1 MLTWLRMTKILL
13 VVPLDSFT
21 VPSHPFYRLINI
33 TSKMDEKK
41 TITVQVVINAPVEQV
56 WKLYTEPE
64 HVMKWNNA
72 SNDWHTPRAENDL
85 KVGGKFLYR
94 MEAKDGSSGFDF
106 EGTYEQVKTDELIV
120 YSISDGRKVEVIF
133 TKDDNARTKM
143 ATAFDAENSNPIEMQ
158 RDGWQAILNNFKK
171 YVETRN

>member
-1 MLTWLRMTKILL
+1 
-13 VVPLDSFT
+13 
-21 VPSHPFYRLINI
+21 
-33 TSKMDEKK
+33 MDEKK
-41 TITVQVVINAPVEQV
+41 TITVQTVLNAPVEQV

-72 SNDWHTPRAENDL
+72 SNDWHTPRAESNL

-106 EGTYEQVKTDELIV
+106 DGTFEQVIANELIV
-120 YSISDGRKVEVIF
+120 YSISDGRKVEVTL

-143 ATAFDAENSNPIEMQ
+143 ATTFEAENSNPTEMQ
-158 RDGWQAILNNFKK
+158 RDGWQAILNNFKI

>member
-1 MLTWLRMTKILL
+1 
-13 VVPLDSFT
+13 VDA
-21 VPSHPFYRLINI
+21 
-33 TSKMDEKK
+33 KK
-41 TITVQVVINAPVEQV
+41 TISVQAVISAPVEQV

-64 HVMKWNNA
+64 HVIKWNNP

-106 EGTYEQVKTDELIV
+106 DGIYEQIRTKELIL
-120 YSISDGRKVEVIF
+120 YSLTDGRKVEVTF
-133 TKDDNARTKM
+133 TKDNDTRTKI
-143 ATAFDAENSNPIEMQ
+143 ATTFEAESTNPLEMQ
-158 RDGWQAILNNFKK
+158 RTGWQAILDNFKK

>member
-1 MLTWLRMTKILL
+1 
-13 VVPLDSFT
+13 
-21 VPSHPFYRLINI
+21 
-33 TSKMDEKK
+33 MDEKK
-41 TITVQVVINAPVEQV
+41 TITVQAVINAPVEQV
-56 WKLYTEPE
+56 WKLYNEPG

-106 EGTYEQVKTDELIV
+106 DGAFEQVIANELIV
-120 YSISDGRKVEVIF
+120 YSISDGRKVEVTF

-143 ATAFDAENSNPIEMQ
+143 ATTFEAENSNPIEMQ
-158 RDGWQAILNNFKK
+158 RDGWQAILNNFKI

>member
-1 MLTWLRMTKILL
+1 
-13 VVPLDSFT
+13 
-21 VPSHPFYRLINI
+21 
-33 TSKMDEKK
+33 MDEKK
-41 TITVQVVINAPVEQV
+41 TITVQAVINAPVGQV

-106 EGTYEQVKTDELIV
+106 DGIFEQVIANELIV
-120 YSISDGRKVEVIF
+120 YSISDGRKVEVTF

-143 ATAFDAENSNPIEMQ
+143 ATTFEAESTNPIEMQ
-158 RDGWQAILNNFKK
+158 RDGWQAILNNFKI
-171 YVETRN
+171 YVETRI

>member
-1 MLTWLRMTKILL
+1 ME
-13 VVPLDSFT
+13 
-21 VPSHPFYRLINI
+21 
-33 TSKMDEKK
+33 EKK
-41 TITVQVVINAPVEQV
+41 TIIVQAVINAPVEQV
-56 WKLYTEPE
+56 WKLYSEPE
-64 HVMKWNNA
+64 HIVQWNNA

-106 EGTYEQVKTDELIV
+106 DGTYEQVKANELIV
-120 YSISDGRKVEVIF
+120 YSMTDGRKVEVIF
-133 TKDDNARTKM
+133 MKDDDARTNI
-143 ATAFDAENSNPIEMQ
+143 ATTFEAENTDPIETQ

>member
-1 MLTWLRMTKILL
+1 
-13 VVPLDSFT
+13 
-21 VPSHPFYRLINI
+21 
-33 TSKMDEKK
+33 MDEKK
-41 TITVQVVINAPVEQV
+41 TITVQAVIGATVEQV

-72 SNDWHTPRAENDL
+72 SNDWHTPRAENDM

-106 EGTYEQVKTDELIV
+106 NGTYEQVKTNELIV
-120 YSISDGRKVEVIF
+120 YSISDGRKVQVMF
-133 TKDDNARTKM
+133 TKDGNTRTKM
-143 ATAFDAENSNPIEMQ
+143 ATTFEAESTNPIEMQ

>member
-1 MLTWLRMTKILL
+1 
-13 VVPLDSFT
+13 
-21 VPSHPFYRLINI
+21 
-33 TSKMDEKK
+33 MDEKK
-41 TITVQVVINAPVEQV
+41 TIIVQAVINAPVEQV
-56 WKLYTEPE
+56 WKLYTKPE

-106 EGTYEQVKTDELIV
+106 DGTYEQVIANELIV
-120 YSISDGRKVEVIF
+120 YSISDGRKVKVTF
-133 TKDDNARTKM
+133 TKDDNERTKM
-143 ATAFDAENSNPIEMQ
+143 DTTFEAESTNPIEMQ
-158 RDGWQAILNNFKK
+158 RDGWQAILNNFKI

>member
-1 MLTWLRMTKILL
+1 
-13 VVPLDSFT
+13 
-21 VPSHPFYRLINI
+21 
-33 TSKMDEKK
+33 MDEKK
-41 TITVQVVINAPVEQV
+41 TITVQAVINAPVEQV

-72 SNDWHTPRAENDL
+72 SNDWHTPRAESNL

-106 EGTYEQVKTDELIV
+106 DGTFEQVIANELIV
-120 YSISDGRKVEVIF
+120 YSISDGRKVEVTL

-143 ATAFDAENSNPIEMQ
+143 ATTFEAENSNPIEMQ
-158 RDGWQAILNNFKK
+158 RDGWQAILNNFKI

>member
-1 MLTWLRMTKILL
+1 
-13 VVPLDSFT
+13 
-21 VPSHPFYRLINI
+21 
-33 TSKMDEKK
+33 MDEKK
-41 TITVQVVINAPVEQV
+41 TITVQAVINAPVEQV

-85 KVGGKFLYR
+85 KVGSKFLYR

-106 EGTYEQVKTDELIV
+106 DGTYKQVIANELIV
-120 YSISDGRKVEVIF
+120 YSISDGRKVEVTF

-143 ATAFDAENSNPIEMQ
+143 DTTFEAESTNPIEMQ
-158 RDGWQAILNNFKK
+158 RDGWQAILNNFKI

>member
-1 MLTWLRMTKILL
+1 
-13 VVPLDSFT
+13 
-21 VPSHPFYRLINI
+21 
-33 TSKMDEKK
+33 MDEKK
-41 TITVQVVINAPVEQV
+41 TITVQAVINAHVEQV

-64 HVMKWNNA
+64 HVTKWNNA
-72 SNDWHTPRAENDL
+72 SNDWYTPRAENDL

-106 EGTYEQVKTDELIV
+106 DGTYKQVKTNELIV

-133 TKDDNARTKM
+133 TKEDDARTKM
-143 ATAFDAENSNPIEMQ
+143 AATFEAESTNPVEMQ

>member
-1 MLTWLRMTKILL
+1 M
-13 VVPLDSFT
+13 
-21 VPSHPFYRLINI
+21 
-33 TSKMDEKK
+33 EAKK
-41 TITVQVVINAPVEQV
+41 TITVQAVVNAPVEQV

-106 EGTYEQVKTDELIV
+106 NGTYKQVKTNELIV
-120 YSISDGRKVEVIF
+120 YSLTDGRQVEIIF
-133 TKDDNARTKM
+133 TTKDDDNDARTKIDI
-143 ATAFDAENSNPIEMQ
+143 TFDAQSTFPIEMQ

>member
-1 MLTWLRMTKILL
+1 
-13 VVPLDSFT
+13 
-21 VPSHPFYRLINI
+21 
-33 TSKMDEKK
+33 MDAEKK
-41 TITVQVVINAPVEQV
+41 TITVQAVINAPVEQV

-94 MEAKDGSSGFDF
+94 MEAKDDSSSGFDF
-106 EGTYEQVKTDELIV
+106 AGTYEKIKTNELIV
-120 YSISDGRKVEVIF
+120 YSLTDGRKVEVTF
-133 TKDDNARTKM
+133 TKDEDARTKT
-143 ATAFDAENSNPIEMQ
+143 ATTFEAENTNSLEMQ
-158 RDGWQAILNNFKK
+158 RNGWQAILNNFKN

>member
-1 MLTWLRMTKILL
+1 
-13 VVPLDSFT
+13 
-21 VPSHPFYRLINI
+21 
-33 TSKMDEKK
+33 MDEKK
-41 TITVQVVINAPVEQV
+41 TIKVQAVINAPVEQV

-64 HVMKWNNA
+64 HVTKWNNA

-94 MEAKDGSSGFDF
+94 K
-106 EGTYEQVKTDELIV
+106 QVKTNELIV
-120 YSISDGRKVEVIF
+120 YSISDGRKVEVEF
-133 TKDDNARTKM
+133 TKDDDARTKM
-143 ATAFDAENSNPIEMQ
+143 ATTFEAESTNPVEMQ

>member
-1 MLTWLRMTKILL
+1 
-13 VVPLDSFT
+13 
-21 VPSHPFYRLINI
+21 
-33 TSKMDEKK
+33 MDEKK
-41 TITVQVVINAPVEQV
+41 TITVQAVINAPVEQV

-106 EGTYEQVKTDELIV
+106 DGTYKQIIANELIV
-120 YSISDGRKVEVIF
+120 YSISDGRKVEVTF
-133 TKDDNARTKM
+133 TKHDNARTKM
-143 ATAFDAENSNPIEMQ
+143 DTTFEAESTNPIEMQ
-158 RDGWQAILNNFKK
+158 RDGWQAILNNFKI

>member
-1 MLTWLRMTKILL
+1 
-13 VVPLDSFT
+13 
-21 VPSHPFYRLINI
+21 
-33 TSKMDEKK
+33 MDANK
-41 TITVQVVINAPVEQV
+41 TITVQAVISAPVEQV

-85 KVGGKFLYR
+85 KVGGKLLYR

-106 EGTYEQVKTDELIV
+106 DGTYEQVIANELIV
-120 YSISDGRKVEVIF
+120 YSISDGRKVEVTL

-143 ATAFDAENSNPIEMQ
+143 ATTFEAENSNPTEMQ
-158 RDGWQAILNNFKK
+158 RDGWQAILNNFKI

>member
-1 MLTWLRMTKILL
+1 
-13 VVPLDSFT
+13 
-21 VPSHPFYRLINI
+21 
-33 TSKMDEKK
+33 MDANK
-41 TITVQVVINAPVEQV
+41 TIRVQAVISAPVEQV

-64 HVMKWNNA
+64 HIIKWNNP

-106 EGTYEQVKTDELIV
+106 DGIYDQIRTNELIM
-120 YSISDGRKVEVIF
+120 YSLTDGRKVEVTF
-133 TKDDNARTKM
+133 TKDNDTGTKI
-143 ATAFDAENSNPIEMQ
+143 ATAFEAESTNPIEMQ
-158 RDGWQAILNNFKK
+158 RNGWQAIMDNFKK

>member
-1 MLTWLRMTKILL
+1 
-13 VVPLDSFT
+13 
-21 VPSHPFYRLINI
+21 
-33 TSKMDEKK
+33 MDEEK
-41 TITVQVVINAPVEQV
+41 TITVQAVINATVEQV

-72 SNDWHTPRAENDL
+72 SNDRQTPRAENDL

-106 EGTYEQVKTDELIV
+106 DGTYEQVKTNELIV
-120 YSISDGRKVEVIF
+120 YSISDGRKVEVTF

-143 ATAFDAENSNPIEMQ
+143 ATTFEAENCNPIKMQ
-158 RDGWQAILNNFKK
+158 RDGWQAILNNFKI
-171 YVETRN
+171 YVETRI